1 MADGKHIEVAK
12 AYVTI
17 VPSLEG
23 SQKTIATEM
32 GAAVEPAAKQ
42 AGEKGGKN
50 LGESLAKGLKTT
62 TAVIGA
68 AMAAATASV
77 VATGKAFISAAN
89 STAQYGD
96 KIDKMSQKMGIST
109 KAYQEWDF
117 ILQHSGSSIDGLK
130 KGLTNVST
138 AMGELADASTKTI
151 DTAQINKT
159 KLAYDKAALSVK
171 DAQKAYKNAVKEHG
185 KNSTE
190 AQKAAIKVK
199 DAQLKA
205 SEAQNAYAVACEGSS
220 PKISN
225 AASAIQSLGVKTTD
239 ASGKLRAQEDVF
251 SDIVTALQ
259 GIENESDRTAKA
271 VAIFGKGAAADLG
284 PLLNT
289 TAKDTEAMKKQINE
303 LGGVM
308 SDDAIKAAANYQD
321 EMQNMNTALTG
332 VKNNIMSQFL
342 PGMSAVMQG
351 LSKVFSGD
359 KSGMGAI
366 TTGIQSVIQNITAM
380 APQFITIIST
390 IVNSLI
396 TAFGPMLPQ
405 LVAALFGFITQVLT
419 TFTTMIPQ
427 LTPVITMGLQGIA
440 QALLTCL
447 PVLIQGLMGVI
458 TGIVTWLSSGDNVK
472 TFVDGILQLVS
483 TLAEG
488 FADMLPILLPAIV
501 NIIGQIS
508 DSLTQPKNVQMII
521 TSVLYIV
528 GAIIVALVKA
538 LPEIGGVIVKT
549 FTNLGKLLKECGGA
563 IIETIGP
570 FFTKLWNDVSAKL
583 GAFVASVFTKLK
595 ELPRNVVQ
603 IGKDLITG
611 LWNGIND
618 KIKWV
623 KDKIAG
629 MGQSITNAI
638 KKVFGVHSPSKV
650 FAEIGG
656 FLAEG
661 LGVGFESEIG
671 DVESDMAKSMNGLT
685 GNMTATVSAQGAPGD
700 LMGNTTNYNG
710 GAVTIN
716 VYGAEGQSVNELADV
731 IAIKLQEMTTRRSA
745 VYA

>member
-77 VATGKAFISAAN
+77 VATGKAFINAAN
-89 STAQYGD
+89 DVASYGD
-96 KIDKMSQKMGIST
+96 NIDKMSQKMGISA
-109 KAYQEWDF
+109 KGYQEWDF
-117 ILQHSGSSIDGLK
+117 IMKHAGASIDSLK
-130 KGLTNVST
+130 GSMKTLANAAVNGSDAFQKLGISQQKIANMSQE
-138 AMGELADASTKTI
+138 ELFNKTI
-151 DTAQINKT
+151 S
-159 KLAYDKAALSVK
+159 ALQNVK
-171 DAQKAYKNAVKEHG
+171 DE
-185 KNSTE
+185 
-190 AQKAAIKVK
+190 
-199 DAQLKA
+199 
-205 SEAQNAYAVACEGSS
+205 
-220 PKISN
+220 
-225 AASAIQSLGVKTTD
+225 TT
-239 ASGKLRAQEDVF
+239 R
-251 SDIVTALQ
+251 TALA
-259 GIENESDRTAKA
+259 SK
-271 VAIFGKGAAADLG
+271 VLGKGATELG
-284 PLLNT
+284 ALFNMSSEE
-289 TAKDTEAMKKQINE
+289 TEGLRQQVHD

-308 SDDAIKAAANYQD
+308 SDEAVKAAADYQD
-321 EMQNMNTALTG
+321 SMQNMQTSLTG
-332 VKNNIMSQFL
+332 IKNNLMGQFL
-342 PGMSAVMQG
+342 PGMSSVMQG

-405 LVAALFGFITQVLT
+405 LVSALFGFITQVLT

-501 NIIGQIS
+501 NIIGQIAQ
-508 DSLTQPKNVQMII
+508 SLTDPKNVKMII

-528 GAIIVALVKA
+528 GAVVMALVKA
-538 LPEIGGVIVKT
+538 LPEIGGVIVKLGMNILNT
-549 FTNLGKLLKECGGA
+549 IKGIGSSIMSRIGPWFTETLGKIGG
-563 IIETIGP
+563 
-570 FFTKLWNDVSAKL
+570 
-583 GAFVASVFTKLK
+583 FVANIISKIASLPGKVLDIGKNLVSGLWKGISEKLNWLKDRIESFGKTIVNKVKSVF
-595 ELPRNVVQ
+595 
-603 IGKDLITG
+603 
-611 LWNGIND
+611 
-618 KIKWV
+618 
-623 KDKIAG
+623 
-629 MGQSITNAI
+629 S
-638 KKVFGVHSPSKV
+638 VHSPSKV

-671 DVESDMAKSMNGLT
+671 DVEADMAKSMNGLT

-731 IAIKLQEMTTRRSA
+731 IAIKLQEMTTRRSM

>member
-77 VATGKAFISAAN
+77 VATGKAFINAAN
-89 STAQYGD
+89 DVASYGD
-96 KIDKMSQKMGIST
+96 NIDKMSQKMGISA
-109 KAYQEWDF
+109 KGYQEWDF
-117 ILQHSGSSIDGLK
+117 IMKHAGASIDSLK
-130 KGLTNVST
+130 GSMKTLANAAVNGSDAFQKLGISQQEIANMSQE
-138 AMGELADASTKTI
+138 ELFNKTI
-151 DTAQINKT
+151 S
-159 KLAYDKAALSVK
+159 ALQNVK
-171 DAQKAYKNAVKEHG
+171 DE
-185 KNSTE
+185 
-190 AQKAAIKVK
+190 
-199 DAQLKA
+199 
-205 SEAQNAYAVACEGSS
+205 
-220 PKISN
+220 
-225 AASAIQSLGVKTTD
+225 TT
-239 ASGKLRAQEDVF
+239 R
-251 SDIVTALQ
+251 TALA
-259 GIENESDRTAKA
+259 SK
-271 VAIFGKGAAADLG
+271 VLGKGATELG
-284 PLLNT
+284 ALFNMSSEE
-289 TAKDTEAMKKQINE
+289 TEGLRQQVHD

-308 SDDAIKAAANYQD
+308 SDEAVKAAADYQD
-321 EMQNMNTALTG
+321 SMQNMQTSLTG
-332 VKNNIMSQFL
+332 IKNNLMGQFL
-342 PGMSAVMQG
+342 PGMSSVMQG

-405 LVAALFGFITQVLT
+405 LVSALFGFITQVLT

-501 NIIGQIS
+501 NIIGQIAQ
-508 DSLTQPKNVQMII
+508 SLTDPKNVKMII

-528 GAIIVALVKA
+528 GAVVMALVKA
-538 LPEIGGVIVKT
+538 LPEIGGVIVKLGMNILNT
-549 FTNLGKLLKECGGA
+549 IKGIGSSIMSRIGPWFTETLGKIGG
-563 IIETIGP
+563 
-570 FFTKLWNDVSAKL
+570 
-583 GAFVASVFTKLK
+583 FVANIISKIASLPGKVLDIGKNLVSGLWKGISEKLNWLKDRIDSFGKTIVNKVKSVF
-595 ELPRNVVQ
+595 
-603 IGKDLITG
+603 
-611 LWNGIND
+611 
-618 KIKWV
+618 
-623 KDKIAG
+623 
-629 MGQSITNAI
+629 S
-638 KKVFGVHSPSKV
+638 VHSPSKV

>member
-77 VATGKAFISAAN
+77 VATGKAFINAAN
-89 STAQYGD
+89 DVASYGD
-96 KIDKMSQKMGIST
+96 NIDKMSQKMGISA
-109 KAYQEWDF
+109 KGYQEWDF
-117 ILQHSGSSIDGLK
+117 IMKHAGASIDSLK
-130 KGLTNVST
+130 GSMKTLANAAVNGSDAFQKLGISQQDIANMSQE
-138 AMGELADASTKTI
+138 ELFNKTI
-151 DTAQINKT
+151 S
-159 KLAYDKAALSVK
+159 ALQNVK
-171 DAQKAYKNAVKEHG
+171 DE
-185 KNSTE
+185 
-190 AQKAAIKVK
+190 
-199 DAQLKA
+199 
-205 SEAQNAYAVACEGSS
+205 
-220 PKISN
+220 
-225 AASAIQSLGVKTTD
+225 TT
-239 ASGKLRAQEDVF
+239 R
-251 SDIVTALQ
+251 TALA
-259 GIENESDRTAKA
+259 SK
-271 VAIFGKGAAADLG
+271 VLGKGATELG
-284 PLLNT
+284 ALFNMSSEE
-289 TAKDTEAMKKQINE
+289 TEGLRQQVHD

-308 SDDAIKAAANYQD
+308 SDEAVKAAADYQD
-321 EMQNMNTALTG
+321 SMQNMQTSLTG
-332 VKNNIMSQFL
+332 IKNNLMGQFL
-342 PGMSAVMQG
+342 PGMSSVMQG
-351 LSKVFSGD
+351 LSKVFAGD

-366 TTGIQSVIQNITAM
+366 TMGIQSVIQNITAM

-405 LVAALFGFITQVLT
+405 LVSALFGFITQVLT

-501 NIIGQIS
+501 NIIGQIAQ
-508 DSLTQPKNVQMII
+508 SLTDPKNVKMIV
-521 TSVLYIV
+521 TSALYIV
-528 GAIIVALVKA
+528 GAVVMALVKA
-538 LPEIGGVIVKT
+538 LPEIGGVIVKLGANILNT
-549 FTNLGKLLKECGGA
+549 LKGIGSSILARIGPWFTETLGKIGG
-563 IIETIGP
+563 
-570 FFTKLWNDVSAKL
+570 
-583 GAFVASVFTKLK
+583 FVANIISKIASLPGKVLDIGKNLVSGLWKGISEKLNWLKDRIESFGKGIINKVKSVF
-595 ELPRNVVQ
+595 
-603 IGKDLITG
+603 
-611 LWNGIND
+611 
-618 KIKWV
+618 
-623 KDKIAG
+623 
-629 MGQSITNAI
+629 S
-638 KKVFGVHSPSKV
+638 VHSPSKV

-671 DVESDMAKSMNGLT
+671 DVESNMAKSMNGLT

-731 IAIKLQEMTTRRSA
+731 IAIKLQEMTTRRSM

>member
-42 AGEKGGKN
+42 AGEKGGKS
-50 LGESLAKGLKTT
+50 LGENLAKGLKAT

-68 AMAAATASV
+68 AMAAATAGV
-77 VATGKAFISAAN
+77 VATGKAFINAAN
-89 STAQYGD
+89 DVASYGD
-96 KIDKMSQKMGIST
+96 NIDKMSQKMGISA
-109 KAYQEWDF
+109 KGYQEWDF
-117 ILQHSGSSIDGLK
+117 IMKHAGASIDSLKGSMKTLANAAVSGSDAFKQLGISQQDIA
-130 KGLTNVST
+130 NMSQE
-138 AMGELADASTKTI
+138 ELFNKTI
-151 DTAQINKT
+151 S
-159 KLAYDKAALSVK
+159 AL
-171 DAQKAYKNAVKEHG
+171 
-185 KNSTE
+185 
-190 AQKAAIKVK
+190 
-199 DAQLKA
+199 
-205 SEAQNAYAVACEGSS
+205 QNVQDE
-220 PKISN
+220 
-225 AASAIQSLGVKTTD
+225 TT
-239 ASGKLRAQEDVF
+239 R
-251 SDIVTALQ
+251 TALA
-259 GIENESDRTAKA
+259 SK
-271 VAIFGKGAAADLG
+271 VLGKGATELG
-284 PLLNT
+284 ALFNMSSEE
-289 TAKDTEAMKKQINE
+289 TEGLRQQVHD

-308 SDDAIKAAANYQD
+308 SDDAVKAAATYQD
-321 EMQNMNTALTG
+321 SMQNMQTSLTG
-332 VKNNIMSQFL
+332 IKNNLMGQFL
-342 PGMSAVMQG
+342 PGMSSVMQG

-405 LVAALFGFITQVLT
+405 LVSALFGFITQVLT

-501 NIIGQIS
+501 NIIGQIAQ
-508 DSLTQPKNVQMII
+508 SLTDPKNVKMIVQ
-521 TSVLYIV
+521 SALYIV
-528 GAIIVALVKA
+528 GAVVMALVKA
-538 LPEIGGVIVKT
+538 LPEIGGVIVKLGANILGLLRDLGSSILAKIGPW
-549 FTNLGKLLKECGGA
+549 FT
-563 IIETIGP
+563 ETIGKIG
-570 FFTKLWNDVSAKL
+570 T
-583 GAFVASVFTKLK
+583 FVANVIGKIAALPGKVIEIGRNLVAGLWKGISEKLNWLKDRIDSFGKGIINKVRSVF
-595 ELPRNVVQ
+595 
-603 IGKDLITG
+603 
-611 LWNGIND
+611 
-618 KIKWV
+618 
-623 KDKIAG
+623 
-629 MGQSITNAI
+629 S
-638 KKVFGVHSPSKV
+638 VHSPSKV

-661 LGVGFESEIG
+661 LGVGWESEIG
-671 DVESDMAKSMNGLT
+671 DVQSDMAKSMTGLT
-685 GNMTATVSAQGAPGD
+685 GNMTATVTANGSASA
-700 LMGNTTNYNG
+700 LAGNSTAYNG
-710 GAVTIN
+710 SPVTIN
-716 VYGAEGQSVNELADV
+716 VYAAEGQDVNSLANV
-731 IAIKLQEMTTRRSA
+731 IADKLEAMTARKKV